1 MFSKCSQEN
10 CRIFSGWKIQRNSM
24 IPNYSMIPAIRWS
37 QLFNDP
43 QLFHDQLEV
52 WILIIQKSTVIPPSL
67 MVLLIISSIVLF
79 TFGVIVFLLVSLV
92 LSCICISISMGD
104 GWMHP
109 ECWFTDAICS
119 CGKWSVSNSDREK
132 RRKRRKRKE
141 NYFLFRSS
149 YHAVPRNFDY
159 LFY

>member
-1 MFSKCSQEN
+1 M
-10 CRIFSGWKIQRNSM
+10 
-24 IPNYSMIPAIRWS
+24 
-37 QLFNDP
+37 
-43 QLFHDQLEV
+43 
-52 WILIIQKSTVIPPSL
+52 PPL
-67 MVLLIISSIVLF
+67 H
-79 TFGVIVFLLVSLV
+79 FGVFVFLLVSLV

-149 YHAVPRNFDY
+149 YHSVPRIFEY
-159 LFY
+159 LFSCPGQLNRWHCQWVSESVSHFWFQRLQSNDYNQSRAEHSTAQHSTAQHSRAE

>member
-1 MFSKCSQEN
+1 MLASAEN
-10 CRIFSGWKIQRNSM
+10 N
-24 IPNYSMIPAIRWS
+24 N
-37 QLFNDP
+37 
-43 QLFHDQLEV
+43 
-52 WILIIQKSTVIPPSL
+52 ILQFVFL
-67 MVLLIISSIVLF
+67 VVLLWICVVFVILLITFHRLSPLH
-79 TFGVIVFLLVSLV
+79 FGVFVFLLVSLV

-132 RRKRRKRKE
+132 RRKRSKRKE

-149 YHAVPRNFDY
+149 YHSVPRILSVSRPYFFRKFLGPLKSYKNGSVFKTCIWISV
-159 LFY
+159 FRRKKR